1 MMNPHHQ
8 DGLPSASV
16 PAPAALSGLSR
27 RTLLRRSAGGVAA
40 LVLAP
45 ALTGL
50 TGPAHAASLGSPAPA
65 LSLPG
70 LDGATLDL
78 ATTPALKGKVL
89 LVDFWASWCGP
100 CRQSFPWMNLMQQR
114 HGPRGLQIV
123 AVNVDR
129 ERADAD
135 AFLRQFPSAFRIAF
149 DASGDTPRRWGAR
162 AMPTSVLVGAD
173 GRVLMQHEG
182 FRPAD
187 QSKLEAAIEQAIAQ
201 AGSPSAPSSER
212 AGR

>member
-1 MMNPHHQ
+1 MNHDKNTRAAYAHT
-8 DGLPSASV
+8 PSA
-16 PAPAALSGLSR
+16 PAR
-27 RTLLRRSAGGVAA
+27 RTWLRQAG
-40 LVLAP
+40 LVLATLGP
-45 ALTGL
+45 WPGMTGL
-50 TGPAHAASLGSPAPA
+50 AQAASVGSPAPA

-70 LDGATLDL
+70 RDGPVDL
-78 ATTPALKGKVL
+78 ASPAFKGRVV

-135 AFLRQFPSAFRIAF
+135 AFLRQFPTTFTVAF

-173 GRVLMQHEG
+173 GSVLMQHEG

-187 QSKLEAAIEQAIAQ
+187 QTPLESAINQAL
-201 AGSPSAPSSER
+201 ER
-212 AGR
+212 VAR

>member
-1 MMNPHHQ
+1 MNLSLNQSLNLSLNLSTDRSVTEPTLNRRALLRQ
-8 DGLPSASV
+8 SCGGAVALAGLPF
-16 PAPAALSGLSR
+16 
-27 RTLLRRSAGGVAA
+27 
-40 LVLAP
+40 
-45 ALTGL
+45 LTG
-50 TGPAHAASLGSPAPA
+50 TAQAATVGSPAPA
-65 LSLPG
+65 LSLPS
-70 LDGATLDL
+70 LDGTLDL
-78 ATTPALKGKVL
+78 ASSPALKGRVV

-135 AFLRQFPSAFRIAF
+135 AFLRQFPPSFRIAF

-173 GRVLMQHEG
+173 GRVLLQHEG

-187 QSKLEAAIEQAIAQ
+187 QSVLESAIVQAT
-201 AGSPSAPSSER
+201 ER
-212 AGR
+212 GARG